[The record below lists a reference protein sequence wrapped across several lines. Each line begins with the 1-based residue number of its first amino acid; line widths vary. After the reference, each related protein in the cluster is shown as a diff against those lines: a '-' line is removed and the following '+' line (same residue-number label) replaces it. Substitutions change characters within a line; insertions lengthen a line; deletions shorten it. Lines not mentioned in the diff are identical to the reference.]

1 MKKQMMLASLAGLIG
16 FTGLFLAS
24 FNAQA
29 LTIGDIELKS
39 AYGQRFSARVPLA
52 LSAGEDVVAGCVRLE
67 EMGGKNAGVP
77 TLKNYR
83 ISIEAIQHGKSAI
96 LLSTSDA
103 VTEPVVRVGLVVRCA
118 KTSSSR
124 EFIID
129 QKLADTKKK

>member
-1 MKKQMMLASLAGLIG
+1 MKMQMMALAGWAGL
-16 FTGLFLAS
+16 TGLILAS
-24 FNAQA
+24 FNTQA

-52 LSAGEDVVAGCVRLE
+52 LGAGEDVVAGCVRLE

-77 TLKNYR
+77 TLTNYR
-83 ISIEAIQHGKSAI
+83 ISIEAVQTGKSAV

-103 VTEPVVRVGLVVRCA
+103 VTEPVVRIGLVVRCA

-124 EFIID
+124 EFIVD
-129 QKLADTKKK
+129 QKLADTRKK